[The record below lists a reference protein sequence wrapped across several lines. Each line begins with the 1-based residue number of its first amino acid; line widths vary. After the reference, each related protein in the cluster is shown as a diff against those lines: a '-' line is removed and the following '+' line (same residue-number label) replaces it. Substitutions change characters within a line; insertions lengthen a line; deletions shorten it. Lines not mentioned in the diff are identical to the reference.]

1 MKVQFVILLLC
12 ISGLVSAQTSK
23 YVILKHRDKQKEI
36 AVAQG
41 EYVVLTTFKGEAIKG
56 KLEVLSETLVR
67 VKHKVVPLTNIQK
80 FGRRNQ
86 RLFQLGSMIVT
97 TGMNITLFGLS
108 DNLRH
113 GWDTPSTNYKAG
125 VPMLAV
131 GIPLMLFTYKR
142 TSEHWIFEG
151 TVGAW

>member
-1 MKVQFVILLLC
+1 MKFIGTIALLC
-12 ISGLVSAQTSK
+12 IAYTLSAQTSK
-23 YVILKHRDKQKEI
+23 YVILKHRDKQKEVV
-36 AVAQG
+36 VAHG
-41 EYVVLTTFKGEAIKG
+41 EYVVLTTFKGETIKG
-56 KLEVLSETLVR
+56 QLEVLSETLVR
-67 VKHKVVPLTNIQK
+67 VKHKVVPLTNVQK

-113 GWDTPSTNYKAG
+113 GWETPSTNYKAG

-131 GIPLMLFTYKR
+131 GIPMMLFTYKC
-142 TSEHWIFEG
+142 TSEHWTFEG
-151 TVGAW
+151 TVGSW